1 MAAHEHI
8 NQDQL
13 RSLIAGDFYMA
24 GTPDDEQIKV
34 GQLHPDDVTA
44 YSWDKDHYEGL
55 KEDIK
60 NKGIHTPL
68 KVSNSMLMDG
78 HHRALI
84 AMELGI
90 PQIPVSNW

>member
-1 MAAHEHI
+1 MTNTKIYTNGVGNRMAAHEHI

-34 GQLHPDDVTA
+34 GQLHPDDVTT

-55 KEDIK
+55 TTV
-60 NKGIHTPL
+60 GIETSP
-68 KVSNSMLMDG
+68 D
-78 HHRALI
+78 
-84 AMELGI
+84 
-90 PQIPVSNW
+90 QIYCWSEEHWT